1 VITGDGV
8 ITGDMV
14 ANAQS
19 AMKNGDSGSTMAA
32 SSDDGTDFVDY

>member
-14 ANAQS
+14 ASAQS
-19 AMKNGDSGSTMAA
+19 AMKNGDNGSKMAA
-32 SSDDGTDFVDY
+32 SSDDGSDFVDY